1 MYGVRTCPK
10 YYGEKEVETTTFLN
24 ISEENKI
31 LQVRRVSQFIEV
43 CVNGAQNLFKKQW
56 STLWTIGQ
64 SIQEFCTGVLNFC
77 ICNYKAS
84 KMAEVD
90 DMPNFV
96 SVYYMVE
103 DIYRHMPVISL
114 RFKWRHMPVNNYIN
128 WYDYLPAYI
137 IIDIANDLLQIEV
150 NVEMVIVESVSDYL

>member
-90 DMPNFV
+90 DMPNLV
-96 SVYYMVE
+96 SVYY
-103 DIYRHMPVISL
+103 I
-114 RFKWRHMPVNNYIN
+114 
-128 WYDYLPAYI
+128 
-137 IIDIANDLLQIEV
+137 
-150 NVEMVIVESVSDYL
+150 